1 MKPIL
6 LLTLICLS
14 LTAPAFAQDGG
25 QQELPQSLWLEGLQ
39 QHWQQYN
46 RCSAAALTIQLSY
59 YDWAGSHTQV
69 ARWLNHNPEDVSVRL
84 EEMIQFVEEQGLR
97 GVARTGGTSELLMAL
112 VAGGFP
118 VLIETAY
125 YDASDSWDDWMSHNR
140 VVMGYEG
147 WPQDIFYVFD
157 PLMGNGPDNIGR
169 AMPFYELDARW
180 QHFNR
185 DYLVIYR
192 PEQEE
197 ALRTILGEH
206 WDVSYNAEWTLQ
218 QAQTDWEFS
227 RDSFSLFNMGS
238 ALTVLG
244 RYEEAAEAF
253 DAARELG
260 LTKRMLWYRFEI
272 FEAYLQIA
280 RYDDV
285 IALVYEVLDGTHGVD
300 EMYYY
305 IGRAYEGKGDLDRA
319 RSNYSAALY
328 RNPHYIEAQAALERL
343 TNP

>member
-1 MKPIL
+1 MKRLFL
-6 LLTLICLS
+6 LALIFLS
-14 LTAPAFAQDGG
+14 LALPVYAQDGS

-59 YDWAGSHTQV
+59 FDWPGSHTQV
-69 ARWLNHNPEDVSVRL
+69 ARWLNHNSEDVSVRL
-84 EEMIQFVEEQGLR
+84 EEMIQFVEEQGLK
-97 GVARTGGTSELLMAL
+97 GIARIGGTTDLLMAL

-140 VVMGYEG
+140 IVMGYEG
-147 WPQDIFYVFD
+147 WPQEIFYVFD
-157 PLMGNGPDNIGR
+157 PLMGNGPADIGR
-169 AMPFYELDARW
+169 PMPFYELDSRW

-192 PEQEE
+192 PEEE
-197 ALRTILGEH
+197 ERLRQILGQH
-206 WDVSYNAEWTLQ
+206 WDIIANAEWTLE
-218 QAQTDWEFS
+218 QAQADWEFL
-227 RDSFSLFNMGS
+227 RDSFSLFNVGS

-253 DAARELG
+253 DQARELG
-260 LTKRMLWYRFEI
+260 LTRRMLWYRFEI
-272 FEAYLQIA
+272 FEAYLQMG

-285 IALVYEVLDGTHGVD
+285 IALVYQVLEGTRGVD

-305 IGRAYEGKGDLDRA
+305 IGRAYEGKGDLERA
-319 RSNYSAALY
+319 RSNYSAAVY
-328 RNPHYIEAQAALERL
+328 RNPHYIEAQAALARVGG
-343 TNP
+343 